1 MIDKI
6 YCIEKE
12 EKSKTKILS
21 KLSFMGD
28 KFYSYECTNNNELSA
43 YINEGT
49 METNIKI
56 NIKNNGTLD
65 WPQNKTKLIFE
76 NNSDIRGNEIKLKG
90 QKCGEEY
97 KYEVKFKNL
106 QNLKE
111 GEYISY
117 IRFEINGETIGE
129 KLALKNIII
138 KIDNIDYIDKII
150 EFRENFALDENVYSN
165 EKLLEVL
172 KNNDFNE
179 ELAFGE
185 LFS

>member
-1 MIDKI
+1 MLWEHEIILSYKGENKKLYIRNDYYEILNAFIDAFNEDKNKEFLFSYFNGENKKIYIDKNISNSEYFYMIDKI

-12 EKSKTKILS
+12 EEEKSKNKILS
-21 KLSFMGD
+21 KLSD
-28 KFYSYECTNNNELSA
+28 KFYSYECTNNSELSA

-49 METNIKI
+49 MEANIKI

-106 QNLKE
+106 QNLKV
-111 GEYISY
+111 GEYI
-117 IRFEINGETIGE
+117 
-129 KLALKNIII
+129 
-138 KIDNIDYIDKII
+138 
-150 EFRENFALDENVYSN
+150 
-165 EKLLEVL
+165 
-172 KNNDFNE
+172 
-179 ELAFGE
+179 
-185 LFS
+185 